1 MKILPHSTTQYNHH
15 SIQPPLNTTTTQ
27 YNHHSTAPTTTHSS
41 PLQPILSEGAVE
53 ESHEEHEARDGGQDG
68 GVSDDE
74 ATEGGVEGDPH
85 GHHGGRGLLRVLHYV
100 YAVDALLLNRD
111 KAVRFGGLW
120 VLRKDLVVGVCG
132 SVVCGCRVEGYR
144 EGNGEIVLYWGLW
157 EGVQ

>member
-1 MKILPHSTTQYNHH
+1 M
-15 SIQPPLNTTTTQ
+15 
-27 YNHHSTAPTTTHSS
+27 
-41 PLQPILSEGAVE
+41 
-53 ESHEEHEARDGGQDG
+53 
-68 GVSDDE
+68 
-74 ATEGGVEGDPH
+74 
-85 GHHGGRGLLRVLHYV
+85 

-132 SVVCGCRVEGYR
+132 SVVCGCRVERYR